1 MKLLFLLL
9 ALTLPL
15 SAERS
20 VTFAWDKATDADS
33 YTLYINGVPAGTTTE
48 TQIIV
53 QIPDGKTLANVTGV
67 NLAGESEKPIAGL
80 TLNIVPAEI
89 NPWLQT
95 FALVAAI
102 IVSTLSAASII
113 AKNLK

>member
-1 MKLLFLLL
+1 MNPF
-9 ALTLPL
+9 
-15 SAERS
+15 
-20 VTFAWDKATDADS
+20 DHAD
-33 YTLYINGVPAGTTTE
+33 LGTKF
-48 TQIIV
+48 IYGI
-53 QIPDGKTLANVTGV
+53 GA
-67 NLAGESEKPIAGL
+67 PIAGL

-95 FALVAAI
+95 FALLAAI

>member
-1 MKLLFLLL
+1 MNPF
-9 ALTLPL
+9 
-15 SAERS
+15 
-20 VTFAWDKATDADS
+20 DQAD
-33 YTLYINGVPAGTTTE
+33 LGTKF
-48 TQIIV
+48 IYGI
-53 QIPDGKTLANVTGV
+53 GA
-67 NLAGESEKPIAGL
+67 PIAGL

-95 FALVAAI
+95 FALIAAI

>member
-1 MKLLFLLL
+1 MNPFDQ
-9 ALTLPL
+9 ADLTTKFIYGIG
-15 SAERS
+15 A
-20 VTFAWDKATDADS
+20 
-33 YTLYINGVPAGTTTE
+33 
-48 TQIIV
+48 
-53 QIPDGKTLANVTGV
+53 
-67 NLAGESEKPIAGL
+67 PIAGL

-95 FALVAAI
+95 FALLAAI

>member
-1 MKLLFLLL
+1 MNPFD
-9 ALTLPL
+9 
-15 SAERS
+15 E
-20 VTFAWDKATDADS
+20 AD
-33 YTLYINGVPAGTTTE
+33 LGTKF
-48 TQIIV
+48 IYGI
-53 QIPDGKTLANVTGV
+53 GA
-67 NLAGESEKPIAGL
+67 PIAGL

>member
-1 MKLLFLLL
+1 MNPF
-9 ALTLPL
+9 
-15 SAERS
+15 
-20 VTFAWDKATDADS
+20 DQAD
-33 YTLYINGVPAGTTTE
+33 LGTKF
-48 TQIIV
+48 IYGI
-53 QIPDGKTLANVTGV
+53 GA
-67 NLAGESEKPIAGL
+67 PIAGL

>member
-1 MKLLFLLL
+1 MNPFDQTDL
-9 ALTLPL
+9 ATKFVYGIG
-15 SAERS
+15 A
-20 VTFAWDKATDADS
+20 
-33 YTLYINGVPAGTTTE
+33 
-48 TQIIV
+48 
-53 QIPDGKTLANVTGV
+53 
-67 NLAGESEKPIAGL
+67 PIAGL